1 MSYSDFYMSLPLD
14 LSGSRTK
21 NRFRVEL
28 LWGISKLIDAHK
40 MYEDF
45 TVVFDFKCDIELHY
59 QNGLDF
65 YQIKTKNKGNY
76 SHKTLT
82 SCLKTSNSVLGKL
95 YALYSPDQKIKLAIV
110 CNKPLKIGK
119 EEDIRPEI
127 CIGELK
133 TEIVDDI
140 VEKLK
145 EELSLTEVNL
155 ENTFYICDG
164 MDLLNPQHAIL
175 GKLVESFQEIK
186 NEEPNNPN
194 ALYRLVSETAQKK
207 ASYEMEIT
215 DYRDVLSKKGISK
228 SDFDKMLESHRK
240 KSVTGIEQTKDFIKT
255 LLPKERRIYNKA
267 LTDLLENDHSHDL
280 NILKVSIF
288 QFIESNEDEL
298 TNETILI
305 NVLSPVFDEEF
316 PVEYSREMKNVFYLR
331 QFYIYVEGG
340 EV

>member
-1 MSYSDFYMSLPLD
+1 MEYTNFYMNLPLD
-14 LSGSRTK
+14 LAGSRTK

-28 LWGISKLIDAHK
+28 LWGISKIIDAHK
-40 MYEDF
+40 MYEDY

-82 SCLKTSNSVLGKL
+82 SVQKTNNSVLGKL

-119 EEDIRPEI
+119 KEDIRQEI

-133 TEIVDDI
+133 TEIVDEI
-140 VEKLK
+140 VVKLK
-145 EELSLTEVNL
+145 KELSQTEVNL

-215 DYRDVLSKKGISK
+215 DYRDVLSLKGISK
-228 SDFDKMLESHRK
+228 SEFDKMLESHRE
-240 KSVTGIEQTKDFIKT
+240 KSITGIEQTKDFIKT
-255 LLPKERRIYNKA
+255 FPIKERRTYNKA

-280 NILKVSIF
+280 NVLRASIF
-288 QFIESNEDEL
+288 EFIESNEDRL
-298 TNETILI
+298 TNEEAVIEA
-305 NVLSPVFDEEF
+305 LSPVFDKEF
-316 PVEYSREMKNVFYLR
+316 PVEYSKIMKKVFYLIV
-331 QFYIYVEGG
+331 FYIYVEGG
-340 EV
+340 EA